1 MDALVYYFNNPHCIT
16 QHTIRMSAISNVAS
30 IRHWLNIE
38 NVDAIIIPSTD
49 PHNSE
54 YTPDHWKAREWATGF
69 TGSAGTAVI
78 TKNSAALW
86 TDSRYFIQAAQQLED
101 TPYTL
106 MKEGVEGTPTIIEWL
121 ESELEKG
128 DTVAFVGEMVSI
140 AQFEEWTTTTKLN
153 LQAMEDPF
161 DYLWRE
167 RPATECQPMR
177 IHYEHLAGESVASKL
192 ERIRQAIGQEEG
204 NYLLMNDLSE
214 IAWTLN
220 LRGADVEYNP
230 VFLSYLL
237 VYSKSAILFVDKR
250 KLTPEVNEYLKETGV
265 KVRDYNGLKTFIADH
280 NDRGQYY
287 MLPQSISYDIVHY
300 AERLGVD
307 YDIIECPVESI
318 RMIKNPAEQEGF
330 RRAMQNDGVAMVKFL
345 RWLEENVPSGKI
357 TELDAEAKLNALR
370 QEHPE
375 FRGFS
380 FAPIVGYAANGA
392 IVHREA
398 SPEDNS
404 TLLPK
409 GLLLCDSGAHY
420 RSGTTDITR
429 TIAIGETTAE
439 ERKAYTLVLK
449 GHIALSKCC
458 FPEGTTGIQLDLA
471 ARYAMW
477 QYGYDFGHGTG
488 HGVGSRL
495 CVHEGPHQIRK
506 NVRPCSLVS
515 FKAGMTVTNEP
526 GIYVE
531 GKFGVRIE
539 NLLLAVEK
547 ETTPFG
553 KFLAFEA
560 LTLCPIDVRP
570 IDLSMLSAEEK
581 AWLNDYHELVRTK
594 LLPLLTDTADQKWL
608 EKATARI

>member
-1 MDALVYYFNNPHCIT
+1 
-16 QHTIRMSAISNVAS
+16 MSVSSNVAS

-38 NVDAIIIPSTD
+38 NVEAIIIPSTD

-54 YTPDHWKAREWATGF
+54 YTPNHWKAREWATGF
-69 TGSAGTAVI
+69 NGSAGTAVI

-86 TDSRYFIQAAQQLED
+86 TDSRYFIQATHQLAD
-101 TPYTL
+101 TPFTL
-106 MKEGVEGTPTIIEWL
+106 MKEGVEGTPTILEWL
-121 ESELEKG
+121 ESELHAG

-140 AQFEEWTTTTKLN
+140 AQFEEWTATEKLN
-153 LQAMEDPF
+153 LQSVEDPF
-161 DYLWRE
+161 DYLWND

-177 IHYEHLAGESVASKL
+177 IHFEHLAGESVASKL
-192 ERIRQAIGQEEG
+192 SRIREACNMTEG
-204 NYLLMNDLSE
+204 TYLLMNDLSE

-220 LRGADVEYNP
+220 LRGADVAYNP

-237 VYSKSAILFVDKR
+237 IYAKGAILFVDKR
-250 KLTPEVNEYLKETGV
+250 KLTPEVSEYLKETGV
-265 KVRDYNGLKTFIADH
+265 KVRDYNGLRTFIADH
-280 NDRGQYY
+280 NDRDQYY
-287 MLPQSISYDIVHY
+287 MLPQTISYDVVHY

-307 YDIIECPVESI
+307 YDIIECPVEAI

-330 RRAMQNDGVAMVKFL
+330 RRAMVNDGVAMVKFL

-380 FAPIVGYAANGA
+380 FAPIMGYAANGA

-429 TIAIGETTAE
+429 TIALGDTTQE

-449 GHIALSKCC
+449 GHIALAKCC

-477 QYGYDFGHGTG
+477 QHSYDFGHGTG

-506 NVRPCSLVS
+506 NVRPSTLIP
-515 FKAGMTVTNEP
+515 FKAGMTITNEP

-531 GKFGVRIE
+531 DKFGIRIE
-539 NLLLAVEK
+539 NLLLTIEK
-547 ETTPFG
+547 EQNTFG
-553 KFLAFEA
+553 KFLAFET

-570 IDLSMLSAEEK
+570 IDFALLTAEEK
-581 AWLNDYHELVRTK
+581 TWLNNYHDLVRTT
-594 LLPLLTDTADQKWL
+594 LMPLLSDAADRKWL
-608 EKATARI
+608 EKATEKI

>member
-1 MDALVYYFNNPHCIT
+1 
-16 QHTIRMSAISNVAS
+16 MSVSSNVAS

-38 NVDAIIIPSTD
+38 NVEAIIIPSTD

-54 YTPDHWKAREWATGF
+54 YTPNHWKAREWATGF
-69 TGSAGTAVI
+69 NGSAGTAVI

-86 TDSRYFIQAAQQLED
+86 TDSRYFIQAAHQLAD
-101 TPYTL
+101 TPFTL
-106 MKEGVEGTPTIIEWL
+106 MKEGVEGTPTILEWL
-121 ESELEKG
+121 ESELHAG

-140 AQFEEWTTTTKLN
+140 AQFEEWTATEKLN
-153 LQAMEDPF
+153 LQSVEDPF
-161 DYLWRE
+161 DYLWND

-177 IHYEHLAGESVASKL
+177 IHFEHLAGESVASKL
-192 ERIRQAIGQEEG
+192 SRIREACNMTEG
-204 NYLLMNDLSE
+204 TYLLMNDLSE

-220 LRGADVEYNP
+220 LRGADVAYNP

-237 VYSKSAILFVDKR
+237 IYAKGAILFVDKR
-250 KLTPEVNEYLKETGV
+250 KLTPEVSEYLKETGV
-265 KVRDYNGLKTFIADH
+265 KVRDYNGLRTFIADH
-280 NDRGQYY
+280 NDRDQYY
-287 MLPQSISYDIVHY
+287 MLPQTISYDVVHY
-300 AERLGVD
+300 AERRGVD
-307 YDIIECPVESI
+307 YDIIECPVEAI

-330 RRAMQNDGVAMVKFL
+330 RRAMVNDGVAMVKFL
-345 RWLEENVPSGKI
+345 RWLEDNVPSGKI

-380 FAPIVGYAANGA
+380 FAPIIGYAANGA

-404 TLLPK
+404 VILPK

-429 TIAIGETTAE
+429 TIALGEVTSE

-449 GHIALSKCC
+449 GHIALAKCC

-477 QYGYDFGHGTG
+477 QHGYDFGHGTG

-506 NVRPCSLVS
+506 NVRPSTLIP
-515 FKAGMTVTNEP
+515 FKAGMTITNEP

-531 GKFGVRIE
+531 DKFGIRIE
-539 NLLLAVEK
+539 NLLLTIEK
-547 ETTPFG
+547 EQNAFG
-553 KFLAFEA
+553 KFLAFET

-570 IDLSMLSAEEK
+570 IDFALLTAEEK
-581 AWLNDYHELVRTK
+581 AWLNNYHDSVRTA
-594 LLPLLTDTADQKWL
+594 LMPLLNDAVDQKWL
-608 EKATARI
+608 EKATEKI

>member
-1 MDALVYYFNNPHCIT
+1 
-16 QHTIRMSAISNVAS
+16 MSVSSNVAS

-38 NVDAIIIPSTD
+38 NVEAIIIPSTD

-54 YTPDHWKAREWATGF
+54 YTPEHWKVREWATGF
-69 TGSAGTAVI
+69 NGSAGTAVI

-86 TDSRYFIQAAQQLED
+86 TDSRYFIQATHQLAD
-101 TPYTL
+101 TPFTL
-106 MKEGVEGTPTIIEWL
+106 MKEGVEGTPTILEWL
-121 ESELEKG
+121 ESELHAG

-140 AQFEEWTTTTKLN
+140 AQFEEWTATEKLN
-153 LQAMEDPF
+153 LQSVEDPF
-161 DYLWRE
+161 DYLWND

-177 IHYEHLAGESVASKL
+177 IHFEHLAGESVASKL
-192 ERIRQAIGQEEG
+192 SRIREACNMTEG
-204 NYLLMNDLSE
+204 TYLLMNDLSE

-220 LRGADVEYNP
+220 LRGADVAYNP

-237 VYSKSAILFVDKR
+237 IYAKGAILFVDKR
-250 KLTPEVNEYLKETGV
+250 KLTPEVSEYLKETGV
-265 KVRDYNGLKTFIADH
+265 KVRDYNGLRTFIADH
-280 NDRGQYY
+280 NDRDQYY
-287 MLPQSISYDIVHY
+287 MLPQTISYDVVHY

-307 YDIIECPVESI
+307 YDIIECPVEAI

-330 RRAMQNDGVAMVKFL
+330 RRAMVNDGVAMVKFL
-345 RWLEENVPSGKI
+345 RWLEDNVPSGKI

-380 FAPIVGYAANGA
+380 FAPIMGYAANGA

-429 TIAIGETTAE
+429 TIALGEVTAE

-449 GHIALSKCC
+449 GHIALAKCC

-477 QYGYDFGHGTG
+477 QHSYDFGHGTG

-506 NVRPCSLVS
+506 NVRPSTLIP
-515 FKAGMTVTNEP
+515 FKAGMTITNEP

-531 GKFGVRIE
+531 DKFGIRIE
-539 NLLLAVEK
+539 NLLLTIEK
-547 ETTPFG
+547 EQNAFG
-553 KFLAFEA
+553 KFLTFET

-570 IDLSMLSAEEK
+570 IDFALLTAEEK
-581 AWLNDYHELVRTK
+581 AWLNNYHDSVRTT
-594 LLPLLTDTADQKWL
+594 LMPLLNDIADQKWL
-608 EKATARI
+608 EKATKHV

>member
-1 MDALVYYFNNPHCIT
+1 
-16 QHTIRMSAISNVAS
+16 MSVTSNVAS

-54 YTPDHWKAREWATGF
+54 YTPEHWKVREWATGF
-69 TGSAGTAVI
+69 NGSAGTAVI

-86 TDSRYFIQAAQQLED
+86 TDSRYFIQAAHQLAD
-101 TPYTL
+101 TPFTL
-106 MKEGVEGTPTIIEWL
+106 MKEGVEGTPTILEWL
-121 ESELEKG
+121 ESELHAG

-140 AQFEEWTTTTKLN
+140 AQFEEWTATEKLN
-153 LQAMEDPF
+153 LQSVEDPF
-161 DYLWRE
+161 DYLWND

-177 IHYEHLAGESVASKL
+177 IHFEHLAGESVASKL
-192 ERIRQAIGQEEG
+192 SRIREACNMTEG
-204 NYLLMNDLSE
+204 TYLLMNDLSE

-220 LRGADVEYNP
+220 LRGADVAYNP

-237 VYSKSAILFVDKR
+237 IYAKGAILFVDKR
-250 KLTPEVNEYLKETGV
+250 KLTPEVSEYLKETGV
-265 KVRDYNGLKTFIADH
+265 KVRDYNGLRTFIADH
-280 NDRGQYY
+280 NDRDQYY
-287 MLPQSISYDIVHY
+287 MLPQTISYDVVHY

-307 YDIIECPVESI
+307 YDIIECPVEAI

-330 RRAMQNDGVAMVKFL
+330 RRAMVNDGVAMVKFL
-345 RWLEENVPSGKI
+345 RWLDENVPCGKI

-380 FAPIVGYAANGA
+380 FAPIMGYAANGA

-429 TIAIGETTAE
+429 TIALGEVTAE

-449 GHIALSKCC
+449 GHIALAKCC

-477 QYGYDFGHGTG
+477 QHGYDFGHGTG

-506 NVRPCSLVS
+506 NVRPSTLIP
-515 FKAGMTVTNEP
+515 FKAGMTITNEP

-531 GKFGVRIE
+531 DKFGIRIE
-539 NLLLAVEK
+539 NLLLTIEK
-547 ETTPFG
+547 EQNAFG
-553 KFLAFEA
+553 KFLAFET

-570 IDLSMLSAEEK
+570 IDFALLTAEEK
-581 AWLNDYHELVRTK
+581 AWLNNYHDSVRTT
-594 LLPLLTDTADQKWL
+594 LMPLLNDAADQKWL
-608 EKATARI
+608 EKATEKI

>member
-1 MDALVYYFNNPHCIT
+1 
-16 QHTIRMSAISNVAS
+16 MSVSSNVAS

-38 NVDAIIIPSTD
+38 NVEAIIIPSTD

-54 YTPDHWKAREWATGF
+54 YTPEHWKVREWATGF
-69 TGSAGTAVI
+69 NGSAGTAVI

-86 TDSRYFIQAAQQLED
+86 TDSRYFIQAAHQLAD
-101 TPYTL
+101 TPFTL
-106 MKEGVEGTPTIIEWL
+106 MKEGVEGTPTILEWL
-121 ESELEKG
+121 ESELHAG

-140 AQFEEWTTTTKLN
+140 AQFEEWTATEKLN
-153 LQAMEDPF
+153 LQSVEDPF
-161 DYLWRE
+161 DYLWND

-177 IHYEHLAGESVASKL
+177 IHFEHLAGESVASKL
-192 ERIRQAIGQEEG
+192 SRIREACNMTEG
-204 NYLLMNDLSE
+204 TYLLMNDLSE

-220 LRGADVEYNP
+220 LRGADVAYNP

-237 VYSKSAILFVDKR
+237 IYAKGAILFVDKR
-250 KLTPEVNEYLKETGV
+250 KLTPEVSEYLKETGV
-265 KVRDYNGLKTFIADH
+265 KVRDYNGLRTFIADH
-280 NDRGQYY
+280 NDRDQYY
-287 MLPQSISYDIVHY
+287 MLPQTISYDVVHY

-307 YDIIECPVESI
+307 YDIIECPVEAI

-330 RRAMQNDGVAMVKFL
+330 RRAMVNDGVAMVKFL
-345 RWLEENVPSGKI
+345 RWLDENVASGKI

-380 FAPIVGYAANGA
+380 FAPIMGYAANGA

-429 TIAIGETTAE
+429 TIALGEVTAE

-449 GHIALSKCC
+449 GHIALAKCC

-477 QYGYDFGHGTG
+477 KHSYDFGHGTG

-506 NVRPCSLVS
+506 NVRPSTLIP
-515 FKAGMTVTNEP
+515 FKAGMTITNEP

-531 GKFGVRIE
+531 DKFGIRIE
-539 NLLLAVEK
+539 NLLLTIEK
-547 ETTPFG
+547 EQNAFG
-553 KFLAFEA
+553 KFLAFET

-570 IDLSMLSAEEK
+570 IDFALLTAEEK
-581 AWLNDYHELVRTK
+581 AWLNNYHDSVRTT
-594 LLPLLTDTADQKWL
+594 LMPLLNDAADQKWL
-608 EKATARI
+608 EKATEKI

>member
-1 MDALVYYFNNPHCIT
+1 
-16 QHTIRMSAISNVAS
+16 MSVSSNVAS

-38 NVDAIIIPSTD
+38 NVEAIIIPSTD

-54 YTPDHWKAREWATGF
+54 YTPNHWKAREWATGF
-69 TGSAGTAVI
+69 NGSAGTAVI

-86 TDSRYFIQAAQQLED
+86 TDSRYFIQAAHQLAD
-101 TPYTL
+101 TPFTL
-106 MKEGVEGTPTIIEWL
+106 MKEGVEGTPTILEWL
-121 ESELEKG
+121 ESELHTG

-140 AQFEEWTTTTKLN
+140 AQFEEWTATEKLN
-153 LQAMEDPF
+153 LQSVEDPF
-161 DYLWRE
+161 DYLWND

-177 IHYEHLAGESVASKL
+177 IHFEHLAGESVASKL
-192 ERIRQAIGQEEG
+192 SRIREACGMTEG
-204 NYLLMNDLSE
+204 TYLLMNDLSE

-220 LRGADVEYNP
+220 LRGADVAYNP

-237 VYSKSAILFVDKR
+237 IYAKGAILFVDKR
-250 KLTPEVNEYLKETGV
+250 KLTPEVSEYLKETGV
-265 KVRDYNGLKTFIADH
+265 KVRDYNGLRTFIADH
-280 NDRGQYY
+280 NDRDQYY
-287 MLPQSISYDIVHY
+287 MLPPTISYDVVHY

-307 YDIIECPVESI
+307 YDIIECPVEAI

-330 RRAMQNDGVAMVKFL
+330 RRAMVNDGVAMVKFL

-380 FAPIVGYAANGA
+380 FAPIMGYAANGA

-429 TIAIGETTAE
+429 TIALGEVTAE

-449 GHIALSKCC
+449 GHIALAKCC

-477 QYGYDFGHGTG
+477 QHSYDFGHGTG

-506 NVRPCSLVS
+506 NVRPSTLIP
-515 FKAGMTVTNEP
+515 FKAGMTITNEP

-531 GKFGVRIE
+531 DKFGIRIE
-539 NLLLAVEK
+539 NLLLTIEK
-547 ETTPFG
+547 EQNAFG
-553 KFLAFEA
+553 KFLAFET

-570 IDLSMLSAEEK
+570 IDFALLTAEEK
-581 AWLNDYHELVRTK
+581 AWLNNYHDSVRTT
-594 LLPLLTDTADQKWL
+594 LMPLLSDAADQKWL
-608 EKATARI
+608 EKATEKI

>member
-1 MDALVYYFNNPHCIT
+1 
-16 QHTIRMSAISNVAS
+16 MSVSSNVAS

-38 NVDAIIIPSTD
+38 NVEAIIIPSTD

-54 YTPDHWKAREWATGF
+54 YTPEHWKAREWATGF
-69 TGSAGTAVI
+69 NGSAGTAVI

-86 TDSRYFIQAAQQLED
+86 TDSRYFIQAAHQLAD
-101 TPYTL
+101 TPFTL
-106 MKEGVEGTPTIIEWL
+106 MKEGVEGTPTILEWL
-121 ESELEKG
+121 ESELHTG

-140 AQFEEWTTTTKLN
+140 AQFEEWTATEKLN
-153 LQAMEDPF
+153 LQSVEDPF
-161 DYLWRE
+161 DYLWND

-177 IHYEHLAGESVASKL
+177 IHFEHLAGESVASKL
-192 ERIRQAIGQEEG
+192 SRIREACGMTEG
-204 NYLLMNDLSE
+204 TYLLMNDLSE

-220 LRGADVEYNP
+220 LRGADVAYNP

-237 VYSKSAILFVDKR
+237 IYAKGAILFVDKR
-250 KLTPEVNEYLKETGV
+250 KLTPEVSEYLKETGV
-265 KVRDYNGLKTFIADH
+265 KVRDYNGLRTFIADH
-280 NDRGQYY
+280 NDRDQYY
-287 MLPQSISYDIVHY
+287 MLPQTISYDVVHY

-307 YDIIECPVESI
+307 YDIIECPVEAI

-330 RRAMQNDGVAMVKFL
+330 RRAMVNDGVAMVKFL
-345 RWLEENVPSGKI
+345 RWLEDNVPSGKI

-380 FAPIVGYAANGA
+380 FAPIMGYAANGA

-429 TIAIGETTAE
+429 TIALGEVTAE

-449 GHIALSKCC
+449 GHIALAKCC

-477 QYGYDFGHGTG
+477 QHSYDFGHGTG

-506 NVRPCSLVS
+506 NVRPSTLIP
-515 FKAGMTVTNEP
+515 FKAGMTITNEP

-531 GKFGVRIE
+531 DKFGIRIE
-539 NLLLAVEK
+539 NLLLTIEK
-547 ETTPFG
+547 EQNAFG
-553 KFLAFEA
+553 KFLAFET

-570 IDLSMLSAEEK
+570 IDFALLTAEEK
-581 AWLNDYHELVRTK
+581 AWLNNYHDSVRTA
-594 LLPLLTDTADQKWL
+594 LMPLLNDAADQKWL
-608 EKATARI
+608 EKATEKI

>member
-1 MDALVYYFNNPHCIT
+1 
-16 QHTIRMSAISNVAS
+16 MSVSSNVAS

-38 NVDAIIIPSTD
+38 NVEAIIIPSTD

-54 YTPDHWKAREWATGF
+54 YTPEHWKAREWATGF
-69 TGSAGTAVI
+69 NGSAGTAVI

-86 TDSRYFIQAAQQLED
+86 TDSRYFIQAAHQLAD
-101 TPYTL
+101 TPFTL
-106 MKEGVEGTPTIIEWL
+106 MKEGVEGTPTILEWL
-121 ESELEKG
+121 ESELHKG

-140 AQFEEWTTTTKLN
+140 AQFEEWTATEKLN
-153 LQAMEDPF
+153 LQSVEDPF
-161 DYLWRE
+161 DYLWND

-177 IHYEHLAGESVASKL
+177 IHFEHLAGESVASKL
-192 ERIRQAIGQEEG
+192 NRIREACGMTEG
-204 NYLLMNDLSE
+204 TYLLMNDLSE

-220 LRGADVEYNP
+220 LRGADVAYNP

-237 VYSKSAILFVDKR
+237 IYSKGAILFVDKR
-250 KLTPEVNEYLKETGV
+250 KLTPEVSEYLKETGV
-265 KVRDYNGLKTFIADH
+265 KVRDYNGLRTFIADH
-280 NDRGQYY
+280 NDRDQYY
-287 MLPQSISYDIVHY
+287 MLPQTISYDVVHY

-307 YDIIECPVESI
+307 YDIIECPVEAI

-330 RRAMQNDGVAMVKFL
+330 RRAMVNDGVAMVKFL
-345 RWLEENVPSGKI
+345 RWLDDNVPSGKI

-380 FAPIVGYAANGA
+380 FAPIMGYAANGA

-429 TIAIGETTAE
+429 TIALGEVTAE

-449 GHIALSKCC
+449 GHIALAKCC

-477 QYGYDFGHGTG
+477 QHGYDFGHGTG

-506 NVRPCSLVS
+506 NVRPSTLIP
-515 FKAGMTVTNEP
+515 FKAGMTITNEP

-531 GKFGVRIE
+531 DKFGIRIE
-539 NLLLAVEK
+539 NLLLTIEK
-547 ETTPFG
+547 EQNAFG
-553 KFLAFEA
+553 KFLTFET

-570 IDLSMLSAEEK
+570 IDFSLLTAEEK
-581 AWLNDYHELVRTK
+581 AWLNNYHDSVRTA
-594 LLPLLTDTADQKWL
+594 LMPLLSDAADQKWL
-608 EKATARI
+608 EKATEKI

>member
-1 MDALVYYFNNPHCIT
+1 
-16 QHTIRMSAISNVAS
+16 MSVSSNVAS

-38 NVDAIIIPSTD
+38 NVEAIIIPSTD

-54 YTPDHWKAREWATGF
+54 YTPNHWKAREWATGF
-69 TGSAGTAVI
+69 NGSAGTAVI

-86 TDSRYFIQAAQQLED
+86 TDSRYFIQAAHQLAD
-101 TPYTL
+101 TPFTL
-106 MKEGVEGTPTIIEWL
+106 MKEGVEGTPTILEWL
-121 ESELEKG
+121 ESELHAG

-140 AQFEEWTTTTKLN
+140 AQFEEWTATEKLN
-153 LQAMEDPF
+153 LQSVEDPF
-161 DYLWRE
+161 DYLWND

-177 IHYEHLAGESVASKL
+177 IHFEHLAGESVASKL
-192 ERIRQAIGQEEG
+192 SRIREACNMTEG
-204 NYLLMNDLSE
+204 TYLLMNDLSE

-220 LRGADVEYNP
+220 LRGADVAYNP

-237 VYSKSAILFVDKR
+237 IYAKGAILFVDKR
-250 KLTPEVNEYLKETGV
+250 KLTPEVSEYLKETGV
-265 KVRDYNGLKTFIADH
+265 KVRDYNGLRTFIADH
-280 NDRGQYY
+280 NDRDQYY
-287 MLPQSISYDIVHY
+287 MLPQTISYDVVHY

-307 YDIIECPVESI
+307 YDIIECPVEAI

-330 RRAMQNDGVAMVKFL
+330 RRAMVNDGVAMVKFL
-345 RWLEENVPSGKI
+345 RWLDENVASGKI

-380 FAPIVGYAANGA
+380 FAPIMGYAANGA

-398 SPEDNS
+398 SAEDNS

-429 TIAIGETTAE
+429 TIALGEVTAE

-449 GHIALSKCC
+449 GHIALAKCC

-477 QYGYDFGHGTG
+477 QHSYDFGHGTG

-506 NVRPCSLVS
+506 NVRPSTLIP
-515 FKAGMTVTNEP
+515 FKAGMTITNEP

-531 GKFGVRIE
+531 DKFGIRIE
-539 NLLLAVEK
+539 NLLLTIEK
-547 ETTPFG
+547 EQNAFG
-553 KFLAFEA
+553 KFLAFET

-570 IDLSMLSAEEK
+570 IDFSMLTAEEK
-581 AWLNDYHELVRTK
+581 AWLNNYHDSVRTA
-594 LLPLLTDTADQKWL
+594 LMPLLSNAADQKWL
-608 EKATARI
+608 EKATEKI

>member
-1 MDALVYYFNNPHCIT
+1 
-16 QHTIRMSAISNVAS
+16 MSVSSNVAS

-38 NVDAIIIPSTD
+38 NVEAIIIPSTD

-54 YTPDHWKAREWATGF
+54 YTPEHWKVREWATGF
-69 TGSAGTAVI
+69 NGSAGTAVI

-86 TDSRYFIQAAQQLED
+86 TDSRYFIQAAHQLAD
-101 TPYTL
+101 TPFTL
-106 MKEGVEGTPTIIEWL
+106 MKEGVEGTPTILEWL
-121 ESELEKG
+121 ESELHTG

-140 AQFEEWTTTTKLN
+140 AQFEEWTATEKLN
-153 LQAMEDPF
+153 LQSVEDPF
-161 DYLWRE
+161 DYLWND

-177 IHYEHLAGESVASKL
+177 IHFEHLAGESVASKL
-192 ERIRQAIGQEEG
+192 SRIREACNMTEG
-204 NYLLMNDLSE
+204 TYLLMNDLSE

-220 LRGADVEYNP
+220 LRGADVAYNP

-237 VYSKSAILFVDKR
+237 IYAKGAILFVDKR
-250 KLTPEVNEYLKETGV
+250 KLTPEVSEYLKETGV
-265 KVRDYNGLKTFIADH
+265 KVRDYNGLRTFIADH
-280 NDRGQYY
+280 NDRDQYY
-287 MLPQSISYDIVHY
+287 MLPQTISYDVVHY

-307 YDIIECPVESI
+307 YDIIECPVEAI

-330 RRAMQNDGVAMVKFL
+330 RRAMVNDGVAMVKFL
-345 RWLEENVPSGKI
+345 RWLEDNVPSGKI

-380 FAPIVGYAANGA
+380 FAPIMGYAANGA

-429 TIAIGETTAE
+429 TIALGATTEE

-458 FPEGTTGIQLDLA
+458 FPEGTTGLQLDLA
-471 ARYAMW
+471 ARYEMW
-477 QYGYDFGHGTG
+477 QHGYDFGHGTG

-506 NVRPCSLVS
+506 NVRPSTLIP
-515 FKAGMTVTNEP
+515 FKAGMTITNEP

-531 GKFGVRIE
+531 DKFGIRIE
-539 NLLLAVEK
+539 NLLLTIEK
-547 ETTPFG
+547 EQNAFG
-553 KFLAFEA
+553 KFLAFET

-570 IDLSMLSAEEK
+570 IDFALLTAEEK
-581 AWLNDYHELVRTK
+581 AWLNNYHDSVRTK
-594 LLPLLTDTADQKWL
+594 LMPLLSDSADQKWL
-608 EKATARI
+608 EKATKHV

>member
-1 MDALVYYFNNPHCIT
+1 
-16 QHTIRMSAISNVAS
+16 MSVSSNVAS

-38 NVDAIIIPSTD
+38 NVEAIIIPSTD

-54 YTPDHWKAREWATGF
+54 YTPNHWKAREWATGF
-69 TGSAGTAVI
+69 NGSAGTAVI

-86 TDSRYFIQAAQQLED
+86 TDSRYFIQAAHQLAD
-101 TPYTL
+101 TPFTL
-106 MKEGVEGTPTIIEWL
+106 MKEGVEGTPTILEWL
-121 ESELEKG
+121 ESELHAG

-140 AQFEEWTTTTKLN
+140 AQFEEWTATEKLN
-153 LQAMEDPF
+153 LQSVEDPF
-161 DYLWRE
+161 DYLWND

-177 IHYEHLAGESVASKL
+177 IHFEHLAGESVASKL
-192 ERIRQAIGQEEG
+192 SRIREACGMTEG
-204 NYLLMNDLSE
+204 TYLLMNDLSE

-220 LRGADVEYNP
+220 LRGADVAYNP

-237 VYSKSAILFVDKR
+237 IYAKGAILFVDKR
-250 KLTPEVNEYLKETGV
+250 KLTPEVSEYLKETGV
-265 KVRDYNGLKTFIADH
+265 KVRDYNGLRTFIADH
-280 NDRGQYY
+280 NDRDQYY
-287 MLPQSISYDIVHY
+287 MLPQTISYDVVHY

-307 YDIIECPVESI
+307 YDIIECPVEAI

-330 RRAMQNDGVAMVKFL
+330 RRAMVNDGVAMVKFL
-345 RWLEENVPSGKI
+345 RWLEDNVPSGKI

-380 FAPIVGYAANGA
+380 FAPIMGYAANGA

-429 TIAIGETTAE
+429 TIALGEVTAE

-449 GHIALSKCC
+449 GHIALAKCC

-477 QYGYDFGHGTG
+477 QHGYDFGHGTG

-506 NVRPCSLVS
+506 NVRPSTLIP
-515 FKAGMTVTNEP
+515 FKAGMTITNEP

-531 GKFGVRIE
+531 DKFGIRIE
-539 NLLLAVEK
+539 NLLLTIEK
-547 ETTPFG
+547 EQNAFG
-553 KFLAFEA
+553 KFLAFET

-570 IDLSMLSAEEK
+570 IDFALLTAEEK
-581 AWLNDYHELVRTK
+581 AWLNNYHDSVRTA
-594 LLPLLTDTADQKWL
+594 LMPLLNDAADQKWL
-608 EKATARI
+608 EKATEKI

>member
-1 MDALVYYFNNPHCIT
+1 
-16 QHTIRMSAISNVAS
+16 MSVSSNVAS

-38 NVDAIIIPSTD
+38 NVEAIIIPSTD

-54 YTPDHWKAREWATGF
+54 YTPEHWKAREWATGF
-69 TGSAGTAVI
+69 NGSAGTAVI

-86 TDSRYFIQAAQQLED
+86 TDSRYFIQAAHQLAD
-101 TPYTL
+101 TPFTL
-106 MKEGVEGTPTIIEWL
+106 MKEGVEGTPTILEWL
-121 ESELEKG
+121 ESELHKG

-140 AQFEEWTTTTKLN
+140 AQFEEWTATEKLN
-153 LQAMEDPF
+153 LQSVEDPF
-161 DYLWRE
+161 DYLWND

-177 IHYEHLAGESVASKL
+177 IHFEHLAGESVASKL
-192 ERIRQAIGQEEG
+192 NRIREACGMTEG
-204 NYLLMNDLSE
+204 TYLLMNDLSE

-220 LRGADVEYNP
+220 LRGADVAYNP

-237 VYSKSAILFVDKR
+237 IYSKGAILFVDKR
-250 KLTPEVNEYLKETGV
+250 KLTPEVSEYLKETGV
-265 KVRDYNGLKTFIADH
+265 KVRDYNGLRTFIADH
-280 NDRGQYY
+280 NDRDQYY
-287 MLPQSISYDIVHY
+287 MLPQTISYDVVHY

-307 YDIIECPVESI
+307 YDIIECPVEAI

-330 RRAMQNDGVAMVKFL
+330 RRAMVNDGVAMVKFL
-345 RWLEENVPSGKI
+345 RWLEDNVPSGKI

-380 FAPIVGYAANGA
+380 FAPIMGYAANGA

-429 TIAIGETTAE
+429 TIALGEVTAE

-449 GHIALSKCC
+449 GHIALAKCC

-477 QYGYDFGHGTG
+477 QHGYDFGHGTG

-506 NVRPCSLVS
+506 NVRPSTLIP
-515 FKAGMTVTNEP
+515 FKAGMTITNEP

-531 GKFGVRIE
+531 DKFGIRIE
-539 NLLLAVEK
+539 NLLLTIEK
-547 ETTPFG
+547 EQNAFG
-553 KFLAFEA
+553 KFLTFET

-570 IDLSMLSAEEK
+570 IDFSLLTAEEK
-581 AWLNDYHELVRTK
+581 AWLNNYHDSVRTA
-594 LLPLLTDTADQKWL
+594 LMPLLSDAADQKWL
-608 EKATARI
+608 EKATEKI

>member
-1 MDALVYYFNNPHCIT
+1 
-16 QHTIRMSAISNVAS
+16 MSVSSNVAS

-38 NVDAIIIPSTD
+38 NVEAIIIPSTD

-54 YTPDHWKAREWATGF
+54 YTPNHWKAREWATGF
-69 TGSAGTAVI
+69 NGSAGTAVI

-86 TDSRYFIQAAQQLED
+86 TDSRYFIQAAHQLAD
-101 TPYTL
+101 TPFTL
-106 MKEGVEGTPTIIEWL
+106 MKEGVEGTPSILEWL
-121 ESELEKG
+121 ESELHAG

-140 AQFEEWTTTTKLN
+140 AQFEEWTATEKLN
-153 LQAMEDPF
+153 LQSVEDPF
-161 DYLWRE
+161 DYLWND

-177 IHYEHLAGESVASKL
+177 IHFEHLAGESVASKL
-192 ERIRQAIGQEEG
+192 SRIREACGMTEG
-204 NYLLMNDLSE
+204 TYLLMNDLSE

-220 LRGADVEYNP
+220 LRGADVAYNP

-237 VYSKSAILFVDKR
+237 IYAKGAILFVDKR
-250 KLTPEVNEYLKETGV
+250 KLTPEVSEYLKETGV
-265 KVRDYNGLKTFIADH
+265 KVRDYNGLRTFIADH
-280 NDRGQYY
+280 NDRDQYY
-287 MLPQSISYDIVHY
+287 MLPQTISYDVVHY

-307 YDIIECPVESI
+307 YDIIECPVEAI

-330 RRAMQNDGVAMVKFL
+330 RRAMVNDGVAMVKFL
-345 RWLEENVPSGKI
+345 RWLEDNVPSGKI

-380 FAPIVGYAANGA
+380 FAPIMGYAANGA

-429 TIAIGETTAE
+429 TIALGEVTAE

-449 GHIALSKCC
+449 GHIALAKCC

-477 QYGYDFGHGTG
+477 QHGYDFGHGTG

-506 NVRPCSLVS
+506 NVRPSTLIP
-515 FKAGMTVTNEP
+515 FKAGMTITNEP

-531 GKFGVRIE
+531 DKFGIRIE
-539 NLLLAVEK
+539 NLLLTIEK
-547 ETTPFG
+547 EQNAFG
-553 KFLAFEA
+553 KFLAFET

-570 IDLSMLSAEEK
+570 IDFALLTAEEK
-581 AWLNDYHELVRTK
+581 AWLNNYHDSVRTA
-594 LLPLLTDTADQKWL
+594 LMPLLNDVADQKWL
-608 EKATARI
+608 EKATEKI

>member
-1 MDALVYYFNNPHCIT
+1 
-16 QHTIRMSAISNVAS
+16 MSVSSNVAS

-38 NVDAIIIPSTD
+38 NVEAIIIPSTD

-54 YTPDHWKAREWATGF
+54 YTPEHWKAREWATGF
-69 TGSAGTAVI
+69 NGSAGTAVI

-86 TDSRYFIQAAQQLED
+86 TDSRYFIQAAHQLAD
-101 TPYTL
+101 TPFTL
-106 MKEGVEGTPTIIEWL
+106 MKEGVEGTPTILEWL
-121 ESELEKG
+121 ESELHAG

-140 AQFEEWTTTTKLN
+140 AQFEEWTATEKLN
-153 LQAMEDPF
+153 LQSVEDPF
-161 DYLWRE
+161 DYLWND

-177 IHYEHLAGESVASKL
+177 IHFEHLAGESVASKL
-192 ERIRQAIGQEEG
+192 SRIREACGMTEG
-204 NYLLMNDLSE
+204 TYLLMNDLSE

-220 LRGADVEYNP
+220 LRGADVAYNP

-237 VYSKSAILFVDKR
+237 IYAKGAILFVDKR
-250 KLTPEVNEYLKETGV
+250 KLTPEVSEYLKETGV
-265 KVRDYNGLKTFIADH
+265 KVRDYNGLRTFIADH
-280 NDRGQYY
+280 NDRDQYY
-287 MLPQSISYDIVHY
+287 MLPQTISYDVVHY

-307 YDIIECPVESI
+307 YDIIECPVEAI

-330 RRAMQNDGVAMVKFL
+330 RRAMVNDGVAMVKFL
-345 RWLEENVPSGKI
+345 RWLEDNVASGKI

-380 FAPIVGYAANGA
+380 FAPIMGYAANGA

-429 TIAIGETTAE
+429 TIALGEVTAE

-449 GHIALSKCC
+449 GHIALAKCC

-477 QYGYDFGHGTG
+477 QHGYDFGHGTG

-506 NVRPCSLVS
+506 NVRPSTLIP
-515 FKAGMTVTNEP
+515 FKAGMTITNEP

-531 GKFGVRIE
+531 DKFGIRIE
-539 NLLLAVEK
+539 NLLLTIEK
-547 ETTPFG
+547 EQNAFG
-553 KFLAFEA
+553 KFLAFET

-570 IDLSMLSAEEK
+570 IDFSMLTAEEK
-581 AWLNDYHELVRTK
+581 AWLNNYHDSVRTA
-594 LLPLLTDTADQKWL
+594 LMPLLSDAADQKWL
-608 EKATARI
+608 EKVTEKI

>member
-1 MDALVYYFNNPHCIT
+1 
-16 QHTIRMSAISNVAS
+16 MSVSSNVAS

-38 NVDAIIIPSTD
+38 NVEAIIIPSTD

-54 YTPDHWKAREWATGF
+54 YTPNHWKAREWATGF
-69 TGSAGTAVI
+69 NGSAGTAVI

-86 TDSRYFIQAAQQLED
+86 TDSRYFIQAAHQLAD
-101 TPYTL
+101 TPFTL
-106 MKEGVEGTPTIIEWL
+106 MKEGVEGTPTILEWL
-121 ESELEKG
+121 ESELHTG

-140 AQFEEWTTTTKLN
+140 AQFEEWTATEKLN
-153 LQAMEDPF
+153 LQSVEDPF
-161 DYLWRE
+161 DYLWND

-177 IHYEHLAGESVASKL
+177 IHFEHLAGESVASKL
-192 ERIRQAIGQEEG
+192 SRIREACNMTEG
-204 NYLLMNDLSE
+204 TYLLMNDLSE

-220 LRGADVEYNP
+220 LRGADVAYNP

-237 VYSKSAILFVDKR
+237 IYAKGAILFVDKR
-250 KLTPEVNEYLKETGV
+250 KLTPEVSEYLKETGV
-265 KVRDYNGLKTFIADH
+265 KVRDYNGLRTFIADH
-280 NDRGQYY
+280 NDRDQYY
-287 MLPQSISYDIVHY
+287 MLPQTISYDVVHY

-307 YDIIECPVESI
+307 YDIIECPVEAI

-330 RRAMQNDGVAMVKFL
+330 RRAMVNDGVAMVKFL
-345 RWLEENVPSGKI
+345 RWLEDNVPSGKI

-380 FAPIVGYAANGA
+380 FAPIMGYAANGA

-429 TIAIGETTAE
+429 TIALGEVTAE

-449 GHIALSKCC
+449 GHIALAKCC

-477 QYGYDFGHGTG
+477 QHGYDFGHGTG

-506 NVRPCSLVS
+506 NVRPSTLIP
-515 FKAGMTVTNEP
+515 FKAGMTITNEP

-531 GKFGVRIE
+531 DKFGIRIE
-539 NLLLAVEK
+539 NLLLTIEK
-547 ETTPFG
+547 EQNAFG
-553 KFLAFEA
+553 KFLAFET

-570 IDLSMLSAEEK
+570 IDFALLTAEEK
-581 AWLNDYHELVRTK
+581 AWLNNYHDSVRTT
-594 LLPLLTDTADQKWL
+594 LMPLLNDAADQKWL
-608 EKATARI
+608 EKATEKI

>member
-1 MDALVYYFNNPHCIT
+1 
-16 QHTIRMSAISNVAS
+16 MSVSSNVAS

-38 NVDAIIIPSTD
+38 NVEAIIIPSTD

-54 YTPDHWKAREWATGF
+54 YTPEHWKAREWATGF
-69 TGSAGTAVI
+69 NGSAGTAVI

-86 TDSRYFIQAAQQLED
+86 TDSRYFIQATHQLAD
-101 TPYTL
+101 TPFTL
-106 MKEGVEGTPTIIEWL
+106 MKEGVEGTPTILEWL
-121 ESELEKG
+121 ESELHAG

-140 AQFEEWTTTTKLN
+140 AQFEEWTATEKLN
-153 LQAMEDPF
+153 LQSVEDPF
-161 DYLWRE
+161 DYLWND

-177 IHYEHLAGESVASKL
+177 IHFEHLAGESVASKL
-192 ERIRQAIGQEEG
+192 SRIREACGMTEG
-204 NYLLMNDLSE
+204 TYLLMNDLSE

-220 LRGADVEYNP
+220 LRGADVAYNP

-237 VYSKSAILFVDKR
+237 IYAKGAILFVDKR
-250 KLTPEVNEYLKETGV
+250 KLTPEVSEYLKETGV
-265 KVRDYNGLKTFIADH
+265 KVRDYNGLRTFIADH
-280 NDRGQYY
+280 NDRDQYY
-287 MLPQSISYDIVHY
+287 MLPQTISYDVVHY

-307 YDIIECPVESI
+307 YDIIECPVEAI

-330 RRAMQNDGVAMVKFL
+330 RRAMVNDGVAMVKFL
-345 RWLEENVPSGKI
+345 RWLEDNVPSGKI

-380 FAPIVGYAANGA
+380 FAPIMGYAANGA

-429 TIAIGETTAE
+429 TIALGEVTAE

-449 GHIALSKCC
+449 GHIALAKCC

-477 QYGYDFGHGTG
+477 QHSYDFGHGTG

-506 NVRPCSLVS
+506 NVRPSTLIP
-515 FKAGMTVTNEP
+515 FKAGMTITNEP

-531 GKFGVRIE
+531 DKFGIRIE
-539 NLLLAVEK
+539 NLLLTIEK
-547 ETTPFG
+547 EQNAFG
-553 KFLAFEA
+553 KFLAFET

-570 IDLSMLSAEEK
+570 IDFALLTAEEK
-581 AWLNDYHELVRTK
+581 AWLNNYHDSVRTA
-594 LLPLLTDTADQKWL
+594 LMPLLNDAADQKWL
-608 EKATARI
+608 EKATEKI

>member
-1 MDALVYYFNNPHCIT
+1 
-16 QHTIRMSAISNVAS
+16 MSVSSNVAS

-38 NVDAIIIPSTD
+38 NVEAIIIPSTD

-54 YTPDHWKAREWATGF
+54 YTPNHWKAREWATGF
-69 TGSAGTAVI
+69 NGSAGTAVI

-86 TDSRYFIQAAQQLED
+86 TDSRYFIQAAHQLAD
-101 TPYTL
+101 TPFTL
-106 MKEGVEGTPTIIEWL
+106 MKEGVEGTPSILEWL
-121 ESELEKG
+121 ESELHAG

-140 AQFEEWTTTTKLN
+140 AQFEEWTAPEKLN
-153 LQAMEDPF
+153 LQSVEDPF
-161 DYLWRE
+161 DYLWND

-177 IHYEHLAGESVASKL
+177 IHFEHLAGESVASKL
-192 ERIRQAIGQEEG
+192 SRIREACGMTEG
-204 NYLLMNDLSE
+204 TYLLMNDLSE

-220 LRGADVEYNP
+220 LRGADVAYNP

-237 VYSKSAILFVDKR
+237 IYAKGAILFVDKR
-250 KLTPEVNEYLKETGV
+250 KLTPEVSEYLKETGV
-265 KVRDYNGLKTFIADH
+265 KVRDYNGLRTFIADH
-280 NDRGQYY
+280 NDRDQYY
-287 MLPQSISYDIVHY
+287 MLPQTISYDVVHY

-307 YDIIECPVESI
+307 YDIIECPVEAI

-330 RRAMQNDGVAMVKFL
+330 RRAMVNDGVAMVKFL
-345 RWLEENVPSGKI
+345 RWLEDNVPSGKI
-357 TELDAEAKLNALR
+357 TELDAEAKLNVLR

-380 FAPIVGYAANGA
+380 FAPIMGYAANGA

-429 TIAIGETTAE
+429 TIALGDTTQE

-449 GHIALSKCC
+449 GHIALAKCC

-477 QYGYDFGHGTG
+477 QHGYDFGHGTG

-506 NVRPCSLVS
+506 NVRPSTLIP
-515 FKAGMTVTNEP
+515 FKAGMTITNEP

-531 GKFGVRIE
+531 DKFGIRIE
-539 NLLLAVEK
+539 NLLLTIEK
-547 ETTPFG
+547 EQNAFG
-553 KFLAFEA
+553 KFLAFET

-570 IDLSMLSAEEK
+570 IDFSLLTAEEK
-581 AWLNDYHELVRTK
+581 AWLNNYHDSVRTA
-594 LLPLLTDTADQKWL
+594 LMPLLNDVADQKWL
-608 EKATARI
+608 EKATEKI

>member
-1 MDALVYYFNNPHCIT
+1 
-16 QHTIRMSAISNVAS
+16 MSVSSNVAS

-38 NVDAIIIPSTD
+38 NVEAIIIPSTD

-54 YTPDHWKAREWATGF
+54 YTPEHWKAREWATGF
-69 TGSAGTAVI
+69 NGSAGTAVI

-86 TDSRYFIQAAQQLED
+86 TDSRYFIQAAHQLAD
-101 TPYTL
+101 TPFTL
-106 MKEGVEGTPTIIEWL
+106 MKEGVEGTPTILEWL
-121 ESELEKG
+121 ESELHAG

-140 AQFEEWTTTTKLN
+140 AQFEEWTATEKLN
-153 LQAMEDPF
+153 LQSVEDPF
-161 DYLWRE
+161 DYLWND

-177 IHYEHLAGESVASKL
+177 IHFEHLAGESVASKL
-192 ERIRQAIGQEEG
+192 SRIREACNMTEG
-204 NYLLMNDLSE
+204 TYLLMNDLSE

-220 LRGADVEYNP
+220 LRGADVAYNP

-237 VYSKSAILFVDKR
+237 IYAKGAILFVDKR
-250 KLTPEVNEYLKETGV
+250 KLTPEVSEYLKETGV
-265 KVRDYNGLKTFIADH
+265 KVRDYNGLRTFIADH
-280 NDRGQYY
+280 NDRDQYY
-287 MLPQSISYDIVHY
+287 MLPQTISYDVVHY

-307 YDIIECPVESI
+307 YDIIECPVEAI

-330 RRAMQNDGVAMVKFL
+330 RRAMVNDGVAMVKFL
-345 RWLEENVPSGKI
+345 RWLEDNVPSGKI

-380 FAPIVGYAANGA
+380 FAPIMGYAANGA

-398 SPEDNS
+398 SAEDNS

-429 TIAIGETTAE
+429 TIALGEVTAE

-449 GHIALSKCC
+449 GHIALAKCC

-477 QYGYDFGHGTG
+477 QHSYDFGHGTG

-506 NVRPCSLVS
+506 NVRPSTLIP
-515 FKAGMTVTNEP
+515 FKAGMTITNEP

-531 GKFGVRIE
+531 DKFGIRIE
-539 NLLLAVEK
+539 NLLLTIEK
-547 ETTPFG
+547 EQNAFG
-553 KFLAFEA
+553 KFLAFET

-570 IDLSMLSAEEK
+570 IDFSLLTAEEK
-581 AWLNDYHELVRTK
+581 AWLNNYHDSVRTT
-594 LLPLLTDTADQKWL
+594 LMPLLNDAADQKWL
-608 EKATARI
+608 EKATEKI

>member
-1 MDALVYYFNNPHCIT
+1 
-16 QHTIRMSAISNVAS
+16 MSVSSNVAS

-38 NVDAIIIPSTD
+38 NVEAIIIPSTD

-54 YTPDHWKAREWATGF
+54 YTPNHWKAREWATGF
-69 TGSAGTAVI
+69 NGSAGTAVI

-86 TDSRYFIQAAQQLED
+86 TDSRYFIQAAHQLAD
-101 TPYTL
+101 TPFTL
-106 MKEGVEGTPTIIEWL
+106 MKEGVEGTPTILEWL
-121 ESELEKG
+121 ESELHAG

-140 AQFEEWTTTTKLN
+140 AQFEEWTATEKLN
-153 LQAMEDPF
+153 LQSVEDPF
-161 DYLWRE
+161 DYLWND

-177 IHYEHLAGESVASKL
+177 IHFEHLAGESVASKL
-192 ERIRQAIGQEEG
+192 SRIREACNMTEG
-204 NYLLMNDLSE
+204 TYLLMNDLSE
-214 IAWTLN
+214 IAWILN
-220 LRGADVEYNP
+220 LRGADVAYNP

-237 VYSKSAILFVDKR
+237 IYAKGAILFVDKR
-250 KLTPEVNEYLKETGV
+250 KLTPEVSEYLKETGV
-265 KVRDYNGLKTFIADH
+265 KVRDYNGLRTFIADH
-280 NDRGQYY
+280 NDRDQYY
-287 MLPQSISYDIVHY
+287 MLPQTISYDVVHY

-307 YDIIECPVESI
+307 YDIIECPVEAI

-330 RRAMQNDGVAMVKFL
+330 RRAMVNDGVAMVKFL
-345 RWLEENVPSGKI
+345 RWLDENVPSGKI

-380 FAPIVGYAANGA
+380 FAPIMGYAANGA

-429 TIAIGETTAE
+429 TIALGEVTAE

-449 GHIALSKCC
+449 GHIALAKCC

-477 QYGYDFGHGTG
+477 KHSYDFGHGTG

-506 NVRPCSLVS
+506 NVRPSTLIP
-515 FKAGMTVTNEP
+515 FKAGMTITNEP

-531 GKFGVRIE
+531 DKFGIRIE
-539 NLLLAVEK
+539 NLLLTIEK
-547 ETTPFG
+547 EQNAFG
-553 KFLAFEA
+553 KFLAFET

-570 IDLSMLSAEEK
+570 IDFALLTAEEK
-581 AWLNDYHELVRTK
+581 AWLNNYHDSVRTA
-594 LLPLLTDTADQKWL
+594 LMPLLNDAADQKWL
-608 EKATARI
+608 EKATEKI

>member
-1 MDALVYYFNNPHCIT
+1 
-16 QHTIRMSAISNVAS
+16 MSVSSNVAS

-38 NVDAIIIPSTD
+38 NVEAIIIPSTD

-54 YTPDHWKAREWATGF
+54 YTPEHWKAREWATGF
-69 TGSAGTAVI
+69 NGSAGTAVI

-86 TDSRYFIQAAQQLED
+86 TDSRYFIQAAHQLAD
-101 TPYTL
+101 TPFTL
-106 MKEGVEGTPTIIEWL
+106 MKEGVEGTPTLLEWL
-121 ESELEKG
+121 ESELHTG

-140 AQFEEWTTTTKLN
+140 AQFEEWTATEKLN
-153 LQAMEDPF
+153 LQSVEDPF
-161 DYLWRE
+161 DYLWND

-177 IHYEHLAGESVASKL
+177 IHFEHLAGESVASKL
-192 ERIRQAIGQEEG
+192 SRIREACGMTEG
-204 NYLLMNDLSE
+204 TYLLMNDLSE

-220 LRGADVEYNP
+220 LRGADVAYNP

-237 VYSKSAILFVDKR
+237 IYAKGAILFVDKR
-250 KLTPEVNEYLKETGV
+250 KLTPEVSEYLKETGV
-265 KVRDYNGLKTFIADH
+265 KVRDYNGLRTFIADH
-280 NDRGQYY
+280 NDRDQYY
-287 MLPQSISYDIVHY
+287 MLPQTISYDVVHY

-307 YDIIECPVESI
+307 YDIIECPVEAI

-330 RRAMQNDGVAMVKFL
+330 RRAMVNDGVAMVKFL
-345 RWLEENVPSGKI
+345 RWLEENVPCGKI

-380 FAPIVGYAANGA
+380 FAPIMGYAANGA

-404 TLLPK
+404 ILLPK

-429 TIAIGETTAE
+429 TIALGEVTAE

-449 GHIALSKCC
+449 GHIALAKCC

-477 QYGYDFGHGTG
+477 QHGYDFGHGTG

-506 NVRPCSLVS
+506 NVRPSTLIP
-515 FKAGMTVTNEP
+515 FKAGMTITNEP

-531 GKFGVRIE
+531 DKFGIRIE
-539 NLLLAVEK
+539 NLLLTIEK
-547 ETTPFG
+547 EQNAFG
-553 KFLAFEA
+553 KFLAFET

-570 IDLSMLSAEEK
+570 IDFSLLTTEEK
-581 AWLNDYHELVRTK
+581 AWLNNYHDSVRTA
-594 LLPLLTDTADQKWL
+594 LMPLLNDVADQKWL
-608 EKATARI
+608 EKATEKI

>member
-1 MDALVYYFNNPHCIT
+1 
-16 QHTIRMSAISNVAS
+16 MSVSSNVAS

-38 NVDAIIIPSTD
+38 NVEAIIIPSTD

-54 YTPDHWKAREWATGF
+54 YTPEHWKVREWATGF
-69 TGSAGTAVI
+69 NGSAGTAVI

-86 TDSRYFIQAAQQLED
+86 TDSRYFIQAAHQLAD
-101 TPYTL
+101 TPFTL
-106 MKEGVEGTPTIIEWL
+106 MKEGVEGTPTILEWL
-121 ESELEKG
+121 ESELHAG

-140 AQFEEWTTTTKLN
+140 AQFEEWTATEKLN
-153 LQAMEDPF
+153 LQSVEDPF
-161 DYLWRE
+161 DYLWND

-177 IHYEHLAGESVASKL
+177 IHFEHLAGESVASKL
-192 ERIRQAIGQEEG
+192 SRIREACNMTEG
-204 NYLLMNDLSE
+204 TYLLMNDLSE

-220 LRGADVEYNP
+220 LRGADVAYNP

-237 VYSKSAILFVDKR
+237 IYAKGAILFVDKR
-250 KLTPEVNEYLKETGV
+250 KLTPEVSEYLKETGV
-265 KVRDYNGLKTFIADH
+265 KVRDYNGLRTFIADH
-280 NDRGQYY
+280 NDRDQYY
-287 MLPQSISYDIVHY
+287 MLPQTISYDVVHY

-307 YDIIECPVESI
+307 YDIIECPVEAI

-330 RRAMQNDGVAMVKFL
+330 RRAMVNDGVAMVKFL
-345 RWLEENVPSGKI
+345 RWLDENVPSGKI

-380 FAPIVGYAANGA
+380 FAPIMGYAANGA

-429 TIAIGETTAE
+429 TIALGEVTAE

-449 GHIALSKCC
+449 GHIALAKCC

-477 QYGYDFGHGTG
+477 QHGYDFGHGTG

-506 NVRPCSLVS
+506 NVRPSTLIP
-515 FKAGMTVTNEP
+515 FKAGMTITNEP

-531 GKFGVRIE
+531 DKFGIRIE
-539 NLLLAVEK
+539 NLLLTIEK
-547 ETTPFG
+547 EQNAFG
-553 KFLAFEA
+553 KFLAFET

-570 IDLSMLSAEEK
+570 IDFALLTAEEK
-581 AWLNDYHELVRTK
+581 AWLNNYHDLVRTA
-594 LLPLLTDTADQKWL
+594 LMPLLNDAADQKWL
-608 EKATARI
+608 EKATEKI

>member
-1 MDALVYYFNNPHCIT
+1 
-16 QHTIRMSAISNVAS
+16 MSVSSNVAS

-38 NVDAIIIPSTD
+38 NVEAIIIPSTD

-54 YTPDHWKAREWATGF
+54 YTPNHWKAREWATGF
-69 TGSAGTAVI
+69 NGSAGTAVI

-86 TDSRYFIQAAQQLED
+86 TDSRYFIQAAHQLAD
-101 TPYTL
+101 TPFTL
-106 MKEGVEGTPTIIEWL
+106 MKEGVEGTPTILEWL
-121 ESELEKG
+121 ESELHAG

-140 AQFEEWTTTTKLN
+140 AQFEEWTATEKLN
-153 LQAMEDPF
+153 LQSVEDPF
-161 DYLWRE
+161 DYLWND

-177 IHYEHLAGESVASKL
+177 IHFEHLAGESVASKL
-192 ERIRQAIGQEEG
+192 SRIREACGMTEG
-204 NYLLMNDLSE
+204 TYLLMNDLSE

-220 LRGADVEYNP
+220 LRGADVAYNP

-237 VYSKSAILFVDKR
+237 IYAKGAILFVDKR
-250 KLTPEVNEYLKETGV
+250 KLTPEVSEYLKETGV
-265 KVRDYNGLKTFIADH
+265 KVRDYNGLRTFIADH
-280 NDRGQYY
+280 NDRDQYY
-287 MLPQSISYDIVHY
+287 MLPQTISYDVVHY

-307 YDIIECPVESI
+307 YDIIECPVEAI

-330 RRAMQNDGVAMVKFL
+330 RRAMVNDGVAMVKFL

-375 FRGFS
+375 VRGFS
-380 FAPIVGYAANGA
+380 FAPIMGYAANGA

-429 TIAIGETTAE
+429 TIALGEVTAE

-449 GHIALSKCC
+449 GHIALAKCC

-477 QYGYDFGHGTG
+477 QHSYDFGHGTG

-506 NVRPCSLVS
+506 NVRPSTLIP
-515 FKAGMTVTNEP
+515 FKAGMTITNEP

-531 GKFGVRIE
+531 DKFGIRIE
-539 NLLLAVEK
+539 NLLLTIEK
-547 ETTPFG
+547 EQNAFG
-553 KFLAFEA
+553 KFLAFET

-570 IDLSMLSAEEK
+570 IDFSLLTAEEK
-581 AWLNDYHELVRTK
+581 AWLNNYHDSVRTA
-594 LLPLLTDTADQKWL
+594 LMPLLNDAADQKWL
-608 EKATARI
+608 EKATEKI

>member
-1 MDALVYYFNNPHCIT
+1 
-16 QHTIRMSAISNVAS
+16 MSVSSNVAS

-38 NVDAIIIPSTD
+38 NVEAIIIPSTD

-54 YTPDHWKAREWATGF
+54 YTPEHWKAREWATGF
-69 TGSAGTAVI
+69 NGSAGTAVI

-86 TDSRYFIQAAQQLED
+86 TDSRYFIQAAHQLAD
-101 TPYTL
+101 TPFTL
-106 MKEGVEGTPTIIEWL
+106 MKEGVEGTPTILEWL
-121 ESELEKG
+121 ESELHAG

-140 AQFEEWTTTTKLN
+140 AQFEEWTATEKLN
-153 LQAMEDPF
+153 LQSVEDPF
-161 DYLWRE
+161 DYLWND

-177 IHYEHLAGESVASKL
+177 IHFEHLAGESVASKL
-192 ERIRQAIGQEEG
+192 SRIREACGMTEG
-204 NYLLMNDLSE
+204 TYLLMNDLSE

-220 LRGADVEYNP
+220 LRGADVAYNP

-237 VYSKSAILFVDKR
+237 IYAKGAILFVDKR
-250 KLTPEVNEYLKETGV
+250 KLTPEVSEYLKETGV
-265 KVRDYNGLKTFIADH
+265 KVRDYNGLRTFIADH
-280 NDRGQYY
+280 NDRDQYY
-287 MLPQSISYDIVHY
+287 MLPQTISYDVVHY

-307 YDIIECPVESI
+307 YDIIECPVEAI

-330 RRAMQNDGVAMVKFL
+330 RRAMVNDGVAMVKFL
-345 RWLEENVPSGKI
+345 RWLDENVASGKI

-380 FAPIVGYAANGA
+380 FAPIMGYAANGA

-429 TIAIGETTAE
+429 TIALGEVTAE

-449 GHIALSKCC
+449 GHIALAKCC

-477 QYGYDFGHGTG
+477 QHGYDFGHGTG

-506 NVRPCSLVS
+506 NVRPSTLIP
-515 FKAGMTVTNEP
+515 FKAGMTITNEP

-531 GKFGVRIE
+531 DKFGIRIE
-539 NLLLAVEK
+539 NLLLTIEK
-547 ETTPFG
+547 EQNAFG
-553 KFLAFEA
+553 KFLAFET

-570 IDLSMLSAEEK
+570 IDFALLTAEEK
-581 AWLNDYHELVRTK
+581 AWLNNYHDLVRTA
-594 LLPLLTDTADQKWL
+594 LMPLLSDAADQKWL
-608 EKATARI
+608 EKATEKI

>member
-1 MDALVYYFNNPHCIT
+1 
-16 QHTIRMSAISNVAS
+16 MSVSSNVAS

-38 NVDAIIIPSTD
+38 NVEAIIIPSTD

-54 YTPDHWKAREWATGF
+54 YTPNHWKAREWATGF
-69 TGSAGTAVI
+69 NGSAGTAVI

-86 TDSRYFIQAAQQLED
+86 TDSRYFIQAAHQLAD
-101 TPYTL
+101 TPFTL
-106 MKEGVEGTPTIIEWL
+106 MKEGVEGTPTILEWL
-121 ESELEKG
+121 ESELHAG

-140 AQFEEWTTTTKLN
+140 AQFEEWTATEKLN
-153 LQAMEDPF
+153 LQSVEDPF
-161 DYLWRE
+161 DYLWND

-177 IHYEHLAGESVASKL
+177 IHFEHLAGESVASKL
-192 ERIRQAIGQEEG
+192 SRIREACNMTEG
-204 NYLLMNDLSE
+204 TYLLMNDLSE

-220 LRGADVEYNP
+220 LRGADVAYNP

-237 VYSKSAILFVDKR
+237 IYAKGAILFVDKR
-250 KLTPEVNEYLKETGV
+250 KLTPEVSEYLKETGV
-265 KVRDYNGLKTFIADH
+265 KVRDYNGLRTFIADH
-280 NDRGQYY
+280 NDRDQYY
-287 MLPQSISYDIVHY
+287 MLPQTISYDVVHY

-307 YDIIECPVESI
+307 YDIIECPVEAI

-330 RRAMQNDGVAMVKFL
+330 RRAMVNDGVAMVKFL
-345 RWLEENVPSGKI
+345 RWLEDNVPSGKI

-380 FAPIVGYAANGA
+380 FAPIIGYAANGA

-404 TLLPK
+404 VILPK

-429 TIAIGETTAE
+429 TIALGEVTSE

-449 GHIALSKCC
+449 GHIALAKCC

-477 QYGYDFGHGTG
+477 QHGYDFGHGTG

-506 NVRPCSLVS
+506 NVRPSTLIP
-515 FKAGMTVTNEP
+515 FKAGMTITNEP

-531 GKFGVRIE
+531 DKFGIRIE
-539 NLLLAVEK
+539 NLLLTIEK
-547 ETTPFG
+547 EQNAFG
-553 KFLAFEA
+553 KFLAFET

-570 IDLSMLSAEEK
+570 IDFALLTAEEK
-581 AWLNDYHELVRTK
+581 AWLNNYHDSVRTA
-594 LLPLLTDTADQKWL
+594 LMPLLNDAVDQKWL
-608 EKATARI
+608 EKATEKI

>member
-1 MDALVYYFNNPHCIT
+1 
-16 QHTIRMSAISNVAS
+16 MSVASNVAS

-38 NVDAIIIPSTD
+38 NVSAIIIPSTD

-86 TDSRYFIQAAQQLED
+86 TDSRYFIQATQQLED
-101 TPYTL
+101 TPYVL
-106 MKEGVEGTPTIIEWL
+106 MKDGMEGTPTIIEWL

-140 AQFEEWTTTTKLN
+140 AQFEEWTTTSKLN
-153 LQAMEDPF
+153 LQAVEDPF

-177 IHYEHLAGESVASKL
+177 IHYEYLAGESVASKL

-287 MLPQSISYDIVHY
+287 MLPQTISYDIVHY

-307 YDIIECPVESI
+307 YDIIECPVETI
-318 RMIKNPAEQEGF
+318 RMTKNPAEQEGF
-330 RRAMQNDGVAMVKFL
+330 RRAMENDGVAMVKFL
-345 RWLEENVPSGKI
+345 RWLDENVPSGNV

-429 TIAIGETTAE
+429 TIALGAVTEE

-477 QYGYDFGHGTG
+477 QHGYDFGHGTG

-506 NVRPCSLVS
+506 NVRPCSLVP
-515 FKAGMTVTNEP
+515 FKAGMTITNEP
-526 GIYVE
+526 GIYAE

-539 NLLLAVEK
+539 NLLLTIEK

-553 KFLAFEA
+553 KFLAFET

-570 IDLSMLSAEEK
+570 IDFSMLSTEEK

-594 LLPLLTDTADQKWL
+594 LMPLLTDAADQKWL

>member
-1 MDALVYYFNNPHCIT
+1 
-16 QHTIRMSAISNVAS
+16 MSVSSNVAS

-38 NVDAIIIPSTD
+38 NVEAIIIPSTD

-54 YTPDHWKAREWATGF
+54 YTPEHWKAREWATGF
-69 TGSAGTAVI
+69 NGSAGTAVI

-86 TDSRYFIQAAQQLED
+86 TDSRYFIQAAHQLAD
-101 TPYTL
+101 TPFTL
-106 MKEGVEGTPTIIEWL
+106 MKEGVEGTPTILEWL
-121 ESELEKG
+121 ESELHTG

-140 AQFEEWTTTTKLN
+140 AQFEEWTATEKLN
-153 LQAMEDPF
+153 LQSVEDPF
-161 DYLWRE
+161 DYLWND

-177 IHYEHLAGESVASKL
+177 IHFEHLAGESVASKL
-192 ERIRQAIGQEEG
+192 SRIREACNMTEG
-204 NYLLMNDLSE
+204 TYLLMNDLSE

-220 LRGADVEYNP
+220 LRGADVAYNP

-237 VYSKSAILFVDKR
+237 IYAKGAILFVDKR
-250 KLTPEVNEYLKETGV
+250 KLTPEVSEYLKETGV
-265 KVRDYNGLKTFIADH
+265 KVRDYNGLRTFIADH
-280 NDRGQYY
+280 NDRDQYY
-287 MLPQSISYDIVHY
+287 MLPQTISYDVVHY

-307 YDIIECPVESI
+307 YDIIECPVEAI

-330 RRAMQNDGVAMVKFL
+330 RRAMVNDGVAMVKFL
-345 RWLEENVPSGKI
+345 RWLDENVPSGKI

-380 FAPIVGYAANGA
+380 FAPIMGYAANGA

-429 TIAIGETTAE
+429 TIALGEVTTE

-449 GHIALSKCC
+449 GHIALAKCC

-477 QYGYDFGHGTG
+477 QHSYDFGHGTG

-506 NVRPCSLVS
+506 NVRPSTLIP
-515 FKAGMTVTNEP
+515 FKAGMTITNEP

-531 GKFGVRIE
+531 DKFGIRIE
-539 NLLLAVEK
+539 NLLLTIEK
-547 ETTPFG
+547 EQNAFG
-553 KFLAFEA
+553 KFLAFET

-570 IDLSMLSAEEK
+570 IDFALLTAEEK
-581 AWLNDYHELVRTK
+581 AWLNNYHDLVRTK
-594 LLPLLTDTADQKWL
+594 LMPLLSDSADQKWL
-608 EKATARI
+608 EKATKHV

>member
-1 MDALVYYFNNPHCIT
+1 
-16 QHTIRMSAISNVAS
+16 MSVSSNVAS

-38 NVDAIIIPSTD
+38 NVEAIIIPSTD

-54 YTPDHWKAREWATGF
+54 YTPNHWKAREWATGF
-69 TGSAGTAVI
+69 NGSAGTAVI

-86 TDSRYFIQAAQQLED
+86 TDSRYFIQATHQLAD
-101 TPYTL
+101 TPFTL
-106 MKEGVEGTPTIIEWL
+106 MKEGVEGTPTILEWL
-121 ESELEKG
+121 ESELHAG

-140 AQFEEWTTTTKLN
+140 AQFEEWTATEKLN
-153 LQAMEDPF
+153 LQSVEDPF
-161 DYLWRE
+161 DYLWND

-177 IHYEHLAGESVASKL
+177 IHFEHLAGESVASKL
-192 ERIRQAIGQEEG
+192 SRIREACNMTEG
-204 NYLLMNDLSE
+204 TYLLMNDLSE

-220 LRGADVEYNP
+220 LRGADVAYNP

-237 VYSKSAILFVDKR
+237 IYAKGAILFVDKR
-250 KLTPEVNEYLKETGV
+250 KLTPEVSEYLKETGV
-265 KVRDYNGLKTFIADH
+265 KVRDYNGLRTFIADH
-280 NDRGQYY
+280 NDRDQYY
-287 MLPQSISYDIVHY
+287 MLPQTISYDVVHY

-307 YDIIECPVESI
+307 YDIIECPVEAI

-330 RRAMQNDGVAMVKFL
+330 RRAMVNDGVAMVKFL

-380 FAPIVGYAANGA
+380 FAPIMGYAANGA

-429 TIAIGETTAE
+429 TIALGEVTAE

-449 GHIALSKCC
+449 GHIALAKCC

-477 QYGYDFGHGTG
+477 QHSYDFGHGTG

-506 NVRPCSLVS
+506 NVRPSTLIP
-515 FKAGMTVTNEP
+515 FKAGMTITNEP

-531 GKFGVRIE
+531 DKFGIRIE
-539 NLLLAVEK
+539 NLLLTIEK
-547 ETTPFG
+547 EQNAFG
-553 KFLAFEA
+553 KFLAFET

-570 IDLSMLSAEEK
+570 IDFALLTAEEK
-581 AWLNDYHELVRTK
+581 AWLNNYHDLVRTA
-594 LLPLLTDTADQKWL
+594 LMPLLSDAADQKWL
-608 EKATARI
+608 EKATEKI

>member
-1 MDALVYYFNNPHCIT
+1 
-16 QHTIRMSAISNVAS
+16 MSVSSNVAS

-38 NVDAIIIPSTD
+38 NVEAIIIPSTD

-54 YTPDHWKAREWATGF
+54 YTPEHWKVREWATGF
-69 TGSAGTAVI
+69 NGSAGTAVI

-86 TDSRYFIQAAQQLED
+86 TDSRYFIQAAHQLAD
-101 TPYTL
+101 TPFTL
-106 MKEGVEGTPTIIEWL
+106 MKEGVEGTPTILEWL
-121 ESELEKG
+121 ESELHAG

-140 AQFEEWTTTTKLN
+140 AQFEEWTATEKLN
-153 LQAMEDPF
+153 LQSVEDPF
-161 DYLWRE
+161 DYLWND
-167 RPATECQPMR
+167 RPAAECQPMR
-177 IHYEHLAGESVASKL
+177 IHFEHLAGESVASKL
-192 ERIRQAIGQEEG
+192 SRIREACNMTEG
-204 NYLLMNDLSE
+204 TYLLMNDLSE

-220 LRGADVEYNP
+220 LRGADVAYNP

-237 VYSKSAILFVDKR
+237 IYAKGAILFVDKR
-250 KLTPEVNEYLKETGV
+250 KLTPEVSEYLKETGV
-265 KVRDYNGLKTFIADH
+265 KVRDYNGLRTFIADH
-280 NDRGQYY
+280 NDRDQYY
-287 MLPQSISYDIVHY
+287 MLPQTISYDVVHY

-307 YDIIECPVESI
+307 YDIIECPVEAI

-330 RRAMQNDGVAMVKFL
+330 RRAMVNDGVAMVKFL
-345 RWLEENVPSGKI
+345 RWLEDNVPSGKI

-380 FAPIVGYAANGA
+380 FAPIMGYAANGA

-429 TIAIGETTAE
+429 TIALGEVTAE

-449 GHIALSKCC
+449 GHIALAKCC

-477 QYGYDFGHGTG
+477 QHSYDFGHGTG

-506 NVRPCSLVS
+506 NVRPSTLIP
-515 FKAGMTVTNEP
+515 FKAGMTITNEP

-531 GKFGVRIE
+531 DKFGIRIE
-539 NLLLAVEK
+539 NLLLTIEK
-547 ETTPFG
+547 EQNAFG
-553 KFLAFEA
+553 KFLAFET

-570 IDLSMLSAEEK
+570 IDFALLTAEEK
-581 AWLNDYHELVRTK
+581 AWLNNYHDSVRTT
-594 LLPLLTDTADQKWL
+594 LMPLLNDAADQKWL
-608 EKATARI
+608 EKATEKI

>member
-1 MDALVYYFNNPHCIT
+1 
-16 QHTIRMSAISNVAS
+16 MSVSSNVAS

-38 NVDAIIIPSTD
+38 NVEAIIIPSTD

-54 YTPDHWKAREWATGF
+54 YTPNHWKAREWATGF
-69 TGSAGTAVI
+69 NGSAGTAVI

-86 TDSRYFIQAAQQLED
+86 TDSRYFIQAAHQLAD
-101 TPYTL
+101 TPFTL
-106 MKEGVEGTPTIIEWL
+106 MKEGVEGTPTILEWL
-121 ESELEKG
+121 ESELHAG

-140 AQFEEWTTTTKLN
+140 AQFEEWTATEKLN
-153 LQAMEDPF
+153 LQSVEDPF
-161 DYLWRE
+161 DYLWND

-177 IHYEHLAGESVASKL
+177 IHFEHLAGESVASKL
-192 ERIRQAIGQEEG
+192 SRIREACGMTEG
-204 NYLLMNDLSE
+204 TYLLMNDLSE

-220 LRGADVEYNP
+220 LRGADVAYNP

-237 VYSKSAILFVDKR
+237 IYAKGAILFVDKR
-250 KLTPEVNEYLKETGV
+250 KLTPEVSEYLKETGV
-265 KVRDYNGLKTFIADH
+265 KVRDYNGLRTFIADH
-280 NDRGQYY
+280 NDRDQYY
-287 MLPQSISYDIVHY
+287 MLPQTISYDVVHY

-307 YDIIECPVESI
+307 YDIIECPVEAI

-330 RRAMQNDGVAMVKFL
+330 RRAMVNDGVAMVKFL
-345 RWLEENVPSGKI
+345 RWLEDNVPSGKI

-380 FAPIVGYAANGA
+380 FAPIMGYAANGA

-429 TIAIGETTAE
+429 TIALGEVTAE

-449 GHIALSKCC
+449 GHIALAKCC

-477 QYGYDFGHGTG
+477 QHSYDFGHGTG

-506 NVRPCSLVS
+506 NVRPSTLIP
-515 FKAGMTVTNEP
+515 FKAGMTITNEP

-531 GKFGVRIE
+531 DKFGIRIE
-539 NLLLAVEK
+539 NLLLTIEK
-547 ETTPFG
+547 EQNAFG
-553 KFLAFEA
+553 KFLAFET

-570 IDLSMLSAEEK
+570 IDFSMLTAEEK
-581 AWLNDYHELVRTK
+581 AWLNNYHDLVRTA
-594 LLPLLTDTADQKWL
+594 LMPLLNDAADQKWL
-608 EKATARI
+608 EKATEKI

>member
-1 MDALVYYFNNPHCIT
+1 
-16 QHTIRMSAISNVAS
+16 MSVSSNVAS

-38 NVDAIIIPSTD
+38 NVEAIIIPSTD

-54 YTPDHWKAREWATGF
+54 YTPEHWKARECVTGF
-69 TGSAGTAVI
+69 NGSAGTAVI

-86 TDSRYFIQAAQQLED
+86 TDSRYFIQAAHQLAD
-101 TPYTL
+101 TPFTL
-106 MKEGVEGTPTIIEWL
+106 MKEGVEGTPTILEWL
-121 ESELEKG
+121 ESELHAG

-140 AQFEEWTTTTKLN
+140 AQFEEWTATEKLN
-153 LQAMEDPF
+153 LQSVEDPF
-161 DYLWRE
+161 DYLWND

-177 IHYEHLAGESVASKL
+177 IHFEHLAGESVASKL
-192 ERIRQAIGQEEG
+192 SRIREACGMTEG
-204 NYLLMNDLSE
+204 TYLLMNDLSE

-220 LRGADVEYNP
+220 LRGADVAYNP

-237 VYSKSAILFVDKR
+237 IYAKGAILFVDKR
-250 KLTPEVNEYLKETGV
+250 KLTPEVSEYLKETGV
-265 KVRDYNGLKTFIADH
+265 KVRDYNGLRTFIADH
-280 NDRGQYY
+280 NDRDQYY
-287 MLPQSISYDIVHY
+287 MLPQTISYDVVHY

-307 YDIIECPVESI
+307 YDIIECPVEAI

-330 RRAMQNDGVAMVKFL
+330 RRAMVNDGVAMVKFL

-357 TELDAEAKLNALR
+357 TELDAEVKLNALR

-380 FAPIVGYAANGA
+380 FAPIMGYAANGA

-429 TIAIGETTAE
+429 TIALGEVTAE

-449 GHIALSKCC
+449 GHIALAKCC

-477 QYGYDFGHGTG
+477 QHSYDFGHGTG

-506 NVRPCSLVS
+506 NVRPSTLIP
-515 FKAGMTVTNEP
+515 FKAGMTITNEP

-531 GKFGVRIE
+531 DKFGIRIE
-539 NLLLAVEK
+539 NLLLTIEK
-547 ETTPFG
+547 EQNAFG
-553 KFLAFEA
+553 KFLAFET

-570 IDLSMLSAEEK
+570 IDFALLTAEEK
-581 AWLNDYHELVRTK
+581 AWLNNYHDSVRTT
-594 LLPLLTDTADQKWL
+594 LMPLLNDAADQKWL
-608 EKATARI
+608 EKATEKI

>member
-153 LQAMEDPF
+153 LQAMEAPF

-429 TIAIGETTAE
+429 TIALGETTAE

>member
-1 MDALVYYFNNPHCIT
+1 
-16 QHTIRMSAISNVAS
+16 MSVSSNVAS

-38 NVDAIIIPSTD
+38 NVEAIIIPSTD

-54 YTPDHWKAREWATGF
+54 YTPEHWKAREWVTGF
-69 TGSAGTAVI
+69 NGSAGTAVI

-86 TDSRYFIQAAQQLED
+86 TDSRYFIQAAHQLAD
-101 TPYTL
+101 TPFTL
-106 MKEGVEGTPTIIEWL
+106 MKEGVEGTPTILEWL
-121 ESELEKG
+121 ESELHAG

-140 AQFEEWTTTTKLN
+140 AQFEEWTATEKLN
-153 LQAMEDPF
+153 LQSVEDPF
-161 DYLWRE
+161 DYLWND

-177 IHYEHLAGESVASKL
+177 IHFEHLAGESVASKL
-192 ERIRQAIGQEEG
+192 SRIREACGMTEG
-204 NYLLMNDLSE
+204 TYLLMNDLSE

-220 LRGADVEYNP
+220 LRGADVAYNP

-237 VYSKSAILFVDKR
+237 IYAKGAILFVDKR
-250 KLTPEVNEYLKETGV
+250 KLTPEVSEYLKETGV
-265 KVRDYNGLKTFIADH
+265 KVRDYNGLRTFIADH
-280 NDRGQYY
+280 NDRDQYY
-287 MLPQSISYDIVHY
+287 MLPQTISYDVVHY

-307 YDIIECPVESI
+307 YDIIECPVEAI

-330 RRAMQNDGVAMVKFL
+330 RRAMVNDGVAMVKFL
-345 RWLEENVPSGKI
+345 RWLEDNVPSGKI
-357 TELDAEAKLNALR
+357 TELDAEVKLNALR

-380 FAPIVGYAANGA
+380 FAPIMGYAANGA

-429 TIAIGETTAE
+429 TIALGEVTAE

-449 GHIALSKCC
+449 GHIALAKCC

-477 QYGYDFGHGTG
+477 QHSYDFGHGTG

-506 NVRPCSLVS
+506 NVRPSTLIP
-515 FKAGMTVTNEP
+515 FKAGMTITNEP

-531 GKFGVRIE
+531 DKFGIRIE
-539 NLLLAVEK
+539 NLLLTIEK
-547 ETTPFG
+547 EQNAFG
-553 KFLAFEA
+553 KFLAFET

-570 IDLSMLSAEEK
+570 IDFALLTAEEK
-581 AWLNDYHELVRTK
+581 AWLNNYHDSVRTT
-594 LLPLLTDTADQKWL
+594 LMPLLNDAADQKWL
-608 EKATARI
+608 EKATEKI

>member
-1 MDALVYYFNNPHCIT
+1 
-16 QHTIRMSAISNVAS
+16 MSVSSNVAS

-38 NVDAIIIPSTD
+38 NVEAIIIPSTD

-54 YTPDHWKAREWATGF
+54 YTPEHWKAREWATGF
-69 TGSAGTAVI
+69 NGSAGTAVI

-86 TDSRYFIQAAQQLED
+86 TDSRYFIQAAHQLAD
-101 TPYTL
+101 TPFTL
-106 MKEGVEGTPTIIEWL
+106 MKEGVEGTPTILEWL
-121 ESELEKG
+121 ESELHAG

-140 AQFEEWTTTTKLN
+140 AQFEEWTATEKLN
-153 LQAMEDPF
+153 LQSVEDPF
-161 DYLWRE
+161 DYLWND

-177 IHYEHLAGESVASKL
+177 IHFEHLAGESVASKL
-192 ERIRQAIGQEEG
+192 SRIREACGMTEG
-204 NYLLMNDLSE
+204 TYLLMNDLSE

-220 LRGADVEYNP
+220 LRGADVAYNP

-237 VYSKSAILFVDKR
+237 IYAKGAILFVDKR
-250 KLTPEVNEYLKETGV
+250 KLTPEVSEYLKETGV
-265 KVRDYNGLKTFIADH
+265 KVRDYNGLRTFIADH
-280 NDRGQYY
+280 NDRDQYY
-287 MLPQSISYDIVHY
+287 MLPQTISYDVVHY

-307 YDIIECPVESI
+307 YDIIECPVEAI

-330 RRAMQNDGVAMVKFL
+330 RRAMVNDGVAMVKFL
-345 RWLEENVPSGKI
+345 RWLDENVPSGKI

-380 FAPIVGYAANGA
+380 FAPIMGYAANGA

-429 TIAIGETTAE
+429 TIALGEVTAE

-449 GHIALSKCC
+449 GHIALAKCC

-477 QYGYDFGHGTG
+477 QHSYDFGHGTG

-506 NVRPCSLVS
+506 NVRPSTLIP
-515 FKAGMTVTNEP
+515 FKAGMTITNEP

-531 GKFGVRIE
+531 DKFGIRIE
-539 NLLLAVEK
+539 NLLLTIEK
-547 ETTPFG
+547 EQNAFG
-553 KFLAFEA
+553 KFLAFET

-570 IDLSMLSAEEK
+570 IDFALLTAEEK
-581 AWLNDYHELVRTK
+581 AWLNNYHDSVRTA
-594 LLPLLTDTADQKWL
+594 LMPLLNDAADQKWL
-608 EKATARI
+608 EKATKHV

>member
-1 MDALVYYFNNPHCIT
+1 
-16 QHTIRMSAISNVAS
+16 MSVSSNVAS

-38 NVDAIIIPSTD
+38 NVEAIIIPSTD

-54 YTPDHWKAREWATGF
+54 YTPNHWKAREWATGF
-69 TGSAGTAVI
+69 NGSAGTAVI

-86 TDSRYFIQAAQQLED
+86 TDSRYFIQAAHQLAD
-101 TPYTL
+101 TPFTL
-106 MKEGVEGTPTIIEWL
+106 MKEGVEGTPTILEWL
-121 ESELEKG
+121 ESELHAG

-140 AQFEEWTTTTKLN
+140 AQFEEWTATEKLN
-153 LQAMEDPF
+153 LQSVEDPF
-161 DYLWRE
+161 DYLWND

-177 IHYEHLAGESVASKL
+177 IHFEHLAGESVASKL
-192 ERIRQAIGQEEG
+192 SRIREACNMTEG
-204 NYLLMNDLSE
+204 TYLLMNDLSE

-220 LRGADVEYNP
+220 LRGADVAYNP

-237 VYSKSAILFVDKR
+237 IYAKGAILFVDKR
-250 KLTPEVNEYLKETGV
+250 KLTPEVSEYLKETGV
-265 KVRDYNGLKTFIADH
+265 KVRDYNGLRTFIADH
-280 NDRGQYY
+280 NDRDQYY
-287 MLPQSISYDIVHY
+287 MLPQTISYDVVHY

-307 YDIIECPVESI
+307 YDIIECPVEAI

-330 RRAMQNDGVAMVKFL
+330 RRAMVNDGVAMVKFL
-345 RWLEENVPSGKI
+345 RWLEDNVPSGKI

-380 FAPIVGYAANGA
+380 FAPIMGYAANGA

-429 TIAIGETTAE
+429 TIALGEVTAE

-449 GHIALSKCC
+449 GHIALAKCC

-477 QYGYDFGHGTG
+477 QHGYDFGHGTG

-506 NVRPCSLVS
+506 NVRPSTLIP
-515 FKAGMTVTNEP
+515 FKAGMTITNEP

-531 GKFGVRIE
+531 DKFGIRIE
-539 NLLLAVEK
+539 NLLLTIEK
-547 ETTPFG
+547 EQNAFG
-553 KFLAFEA
+553 KFLAFET

-570 IDLSMLSAEEK
+570 IDFALLTAEEK
-581 AWLNDYHELVRTK
+581 AWLNNYHDLVRTT
-594 LLPLLTDTADQKWL
+594 LMPLLSDAADQKWL
-608 EKATARI
+608 EKATEKI

>member
-1 MDALVYYFNNPHCIT
+1 
-16 QHTIRMSAISNVAS
+16 MSVSSNVAS

-38 NVDAIIIPSTD
+38 NVEAIIIPSTD

-54 YTPDHWKAREWATGF
+54 YTPEHWKVREWATGF
-69 TGSAGTAVI
+69 NGSAGTAVI

-86 TDSRYFIQAAQQLED
+86 TDSRYFIQAAHQLAD
-101 TPYTL
+101 TPFTL
-106 MKEGVEGTPTIIEWL
+106 MKEGVEGTPTILEWL
-121 ESELEKG
+121 ESELHAG

-140 AQFEEWTTTTKLN
+140 AQFEEWTATEKLN
-153 LQAMEDPF
+153 LQSVEDPF
-161 DYLWRE
+161 DYLWND

-177 IHYEHLAGESVASKL
+177 IHFEHLAGESVASKL
-192 ERIRQAIGQEEG
+192 SRIREACNMTEG
-204 NYLLMNDLSE
+204 TYLLMNDLSE

-220 LRGADVEYNP
+220 LRGADVAYNP

-237 VYSKSAILFVDKR
+237 IYAKGAILFVDKR
-250 KLTPEVNEYLKETGV
+250 KLTPEVSEYLKETGV
-265 KVRDYNGLKTFIADH
+265 KVRDYNGLRTFIADH
-280 NDRGQYY
+280 NDRDQYY
-287 MLPQSISYDIVHY
+287 MLPQTISYDVVHY

-307 YDIIECPVESI
+307 YDIIECPVEAI

-330 RRAMQNDGVAMVKFL
+330 RRAMVNDGAAMVKFL
-345 RWLEENVPSGKI
+345 RWLDENVPSGKI

-380 FAPIVGYAANGA
+380 FAPIMGYAANGA

-429 TIAIGETTAE
+429 TIALGEVTAE

-449 GHIALSKCC
+449 GHIALAKCC

-477 QYGYDFGHGTG
+477 QHSYDFGHGTG

-506 NVRPCSLVS
+506 NVRPSTLIP
-515 FKAGMTVTNEP
+515 FKAGMTITNEP

-531 GKFGVRIE
+531 DKFGIRIE
-539 NLLLAVEK
+539 NLLLTIEK
-547 ETTPFG
+547 EQNAFG
-553 KFLAFEA
+553 KFLAFET

-570 IDLSMLSAEEK
+570 IDFALFTAEEK
-581 AWLNDYHELVRTK
+581 AWLNNYHDSVRTA
-594 LLPLLTDTADQKWL
+594 LMPLLNDAADQKWL
-608 EKATARI
+608 EKATEKI

>member
-1 MDALVYYFNNPHCIT
+1 
-16 QHTIRMSAISNVAS
+16 MSVSSNVAS

-38 NVDAIIIPSTD
+38 NVEAIIIPSTD

-54 YTPDHWKAREWATGF
+54 YTPNHWKAREWATGF
-69 TGSAGTAVI
+69 NGSAGTAVI

-86 TDSRYFIQAAQQLED
+86 TDSRYFIQAAHQLAD
-101 TPYTL
+101 TPFTL
-106 MKEGVEGTPTIIEWL
+106 MKEGVEGTPTILEWL
-121 ESELEKG
+121 ESELHTG

-140 AQFEEWTTTTKLN
+140 AQFEEWTATEKLN
-153 LQAMEDPF
+153 LQSVEDPF
-161 DYLWRE
+161 DYLWND

-177 IHYEHLAGESVASKL
+177 IHFEHLAGESVASKL
-192 ERIRQAIGQEEG
+192 SRIREACGMTEG
-204 NYLLMNDLSE
+204 TYLLMNDLSE

-220 LRGADVEYNP
+220 LRGADVAYNP

-237 VYSKSAILFVDKR
+237 IYAKGAILFVDKR
-250 KLTPEVNEYLKETGV
+250 KLTPEVSEYLKETGV
-265 KVRDYNGLKTFIADH
+265 KVRDYNGLRTFIADH
-280 NDRGQYY
+280 NDRDQYY
-287 MLPQSISYDIVHY
+287 MLPQTISYDVVHY

-307 YDIIECPVESI
+307 YDIIECPVEAI

-330 RRAMQNDGVAMVKFL
+330 RRAMVNDGVAMVKFL

-380 FAPIVGYAANGA
+380 FAPIMGYAANGA

-429 TIAIGETTAE
+429 TIALGEVTAE

-449 GHIALSKCC
+449 GHIALAKCC

-477 QYGYDFGHGTG
+477 QHSYDFGHGTG

-506 NVRPCSLVS
+506 NVRPSTLIP
-515 FKAGMTVTNEP
+515 FKAGMTITNEP

-531 GKFGVRIE
+531 DKFGIRIE
-539 NLLLAVEK
+539 NLLLTIEK
-547 ETTPFG
+547 EQNAFG
-553 KFLAFEA
+553 KFLAFET

-570 IDLSMLSAEEK
+570 IDFSLLTAEEK
-581 AWLNDYHELVRTK
+581 AWLNNYHDSVRTA
-594 LLPLLTDTADQKWL
+594 LMPLLNDAADQKWL
-608 EKATARI
+608 EKATEKI

>member
-1 MDALVYYFNNPHCIT
+1 
-16 QHTIRMSAISNVAS
+16 MSVSSNVAS

-38 NVDAIIIPSTD
+38 NVEAIIIPSTD

-54 YTPDHWKAREWATGF
+54 YTPEHWKAREWVTGF
-69 TGSAGTAVI
+69 NGSAGTAVI

-86 TDSRYFIQAAQQLED
+86 TDSRYFIQAAHQLAD
-101 TPYTL
+101 TPFTL
-106 MKEGVEGTPTIIEWL
+106 MKEGVEGTPTILEWL
-121 ESELEKG
+121 ESELHAG

-140 AQFEEWTTTTKLN
+140 AQFEEWTATEKLN
-153 LQAMEDPF
+153 LQSVEDPF
-161 DYLWRE
+161 DYLWND

-177 IHYEHLAGESVASKL
+177 IHFEHLAGESVASKL
-192 ERIRQAIGQEEG
+192 SRIREACGMTEG
-204 NYLLMNDLSE
+204 TYLLMNDLSE

-220 LRGADVEYNP
+220 LRGADVAYNP

-237 VYSKSAILFVDKR
+237 IYAKGAILFVDKR
-250 KLTPEVNEYLKETGV
+250 KLTPEVSEYLKETGV
-265 KVRDYNGLKTFIADH
+265 KVRDYNGLRTFIADH
-280 NDRGQYY
+280 NDRDQYY
-287 MLPQSISYDIVHY
+287 MLPQTISYDVVHY

-307 YDIIECPVESI
+307 YDIIECPVEAI

-330 RRAMQNDGVAMVKFL
+330 RRAMVNDGVAMVKFL
-345 RWLEENVPSGKI
+345 RWLEDNVPSGKI

-380 FAPIVGYAANGA
+380 FAPIMGYAANGA

-429 TIAIGETTAE
+429 TIALGEVTAE

-449 GHIALSKCC
+449 GHIALAKCC

-477 QYGYDFGHGTG
+477 QHSYDFGHGTG

-506 NVRPCSLVS
+506 NVRPSTLIP
-515 FKAGMTVTNEP
+515 FKAGMTITNEP

-531 GKFGVRIE
+531 DKFGIRIE
-539 NLLLAVEK
+539 NLLLTIEK
-547 ETTPFG
+547 EQNAFG
-553 KFLAFEA
+553 KFLAFET

-570 IDLSMLSAEEK
+570 IDFALLTAEEK
-581 AWLNDYHELVRTK
+581 AWLNNYHDSVRTA
-594 LLPLLTDTADQKWL
+594 LMPLLNDAADQKWL
-608 EKATARI
+608 EKATEKI

>member
-1 MDALVYYFNNPHCIT
+1 
-16 QHTIRMSAISNVAS
+16 MSVSSNVAS

-38 NVDAIIIPSTD
+38 NVEAIIIPSTD

-54 YTPDHWKAREWATGF
+54 YTPEHWKAREWVTGF
-69 TGSAGTAVI
+69 NGSAGTAVI

-86 TDSRYFIQAAQQLED
+86 TDSRYFIQAAHQLAD
-101 TPYTL
+101 TPFTL
-106 MKEGVEGTPTIIEWL
+106 MKEGVEGTPTILEWL
-121 ESELEKG
+121 ESELHAG

-140 AQFEEWTTTTKLN
+140 AQFEEWTATEKLN
-153 LQAMEDPF
+153 LQSVEDPF
-161 DYLWRE
+161 DYLWND

-177 IHYEHLAGESVASKL
+177 IHFEHLAGESVASKL
-192 ERIRQAIGQEEG
+192 SRIREACNMTEG
-204 NYLLMNDLSE
+204 TYLLMNDLSE

-220 LRGADVEYNP
+220 LRGADVAYNP

-237 VYSKSAILFVDKR
+237 IYAKGAILFVDKR
-250 KLTPEVNEYLKETGV
+250 KLTPEVSEYLKETGV
-265 KVRDYNGLKTFIADH
+265 KVRDYNGLRTFIADH
-280 NDRGQYY
+280 NDRDQYY
-287 MLPQSISYDIVHY
+287 MLPQTISYDVVHY

-307 YDIIECPVESI
+307 YDIIECPVEAI

-330 RRAMQNDGVAMVKFL
+330 RRAMVNDGVAMVKFL

-357 TELDAEAKLNALR
+357 TELDAEVKLNALR

-380 FAPIVGYAANGA
+380 FAPIMGYAANGA

-429 TIAIGETTAE
+429 TIALGEVTAE

-449 GHIALSKCC
+449 GHIALAKCC

-477 QYGYDFGHGTG
+477 QHSYDFGHGTG

-506 NVRPCSLVS
+506 NVRPSTLIP
-515 FKAGMTVTNEP
+515 FKAGMTITNEP

-531 GKFGVRIE
+531 DKFGIRIE
-539 NLLLAVEK
+539 NLLLTIEK
-547 ETTPFG
+547 EQNAFG
-553 KFLAFEA
+553 KFLAFET

-570 IDLSMLSAEEK
+570 IDFALLTAEEK
-581 AWLNDYHELVRTK
+581 AWLNNYHDSVRTT
-594 LLPLLTDTADQKWL
+594 LMPLLSDAADQKWL
-608 EKATARI
+608 EKATEKI